1 MSFLYK
7 SEPARGAVWAK
18 RFAEVAPDIPF
29 HIWPETGDPLAV
41 RYLAAWQ
48 PPEKLMETFPN
59 LELVFCVA
67 AGIDNFD
74 LSGIPLSIPVVR
86 MIEPG
91 LAAGMTEYIM
101 LTVLA
106 AHRDW
111 LQYID
116 QQRSQVWK
124 DVPAQL
130 ASSRRVGIL
139 GMGALGKP
147 AAQALANIGFQ
158 VAGWSRS
165 GHDVDGIESFA
176 GEEQLPAFLARCD
189 ILVCLLPLTDA
200 TRGILNRKLFD
211 TLPKGAILIN
221 AGRGAHLVEDD
232 LLSALDDGQLGGA
245 ILDVTLV
252 EPLPADAPL
261 WKHPRVLI
269 TPHVASRSQAE
280 TSIDV
285 LMNNLQRFK
294 RGEPMVGEIDRT
306 LGY

>member
-7 SEPARGAVWAK
+7 SEPVRGAVWAK

-29 HIWPETGDPLAV
+29 HVWPETGDPLAV
-41 RYLAAWQ
+41 KYLAAWQ

-74 LSGIPLSIPVVR
+74 LSGIPLSVPVVR

-91 LAAGMTEYIM
+91 LAAGMTEFV
-101 LTVLA
+101 LLSVLA

-116 QQRSQVWK
+116 QQRSQTWK
-124 DVPAQL
+124 EVPVRI

-139 GMGALGKP
+139 GMGKLGKP
-147 AAQALANIGFQ
+147 AAQALAGIGFQ

-165 GHDVDGIESFA
+165 GHDVEGIESFA
-176 GEEQLPAFLARCD
+176 GEDELPAFLARCD

-211 TLPKGAILIN
+211 TLPKGASLVN
-221 AGRGAHLVEDD
+221 VGRGAHLVEAD
-232 LLSALDDGQLGGA
+232 LIAAIDDGQLAGA
-245 ILDVTLV
+245 FLDVTQT
-252 EPLPADAPL
+252 EPLPSDDPL
-261 WKHPRVLI
+261 WKHPRIMI

-285 LMNNLQRFK
+285 LMENLQRFQ
-294 RGEPMVGEIDRT
+294 RGEAMVGEIDRT